1 MAVARLAVRP
11 LRQEVARPP
20 CARSVRRW
28 LAPPCARPVR
38 IRSGYYQ
45 VLVKFHRV
53 TSGRMA
59 SAPTR
64 EHLSAQD
71 HASLAVPIQES
82 RPDRPESG
90 LQPPAPGPVPARGRR
105 LAWLDALRG
114 IAALCVVYAHFGTRV
129 LPQVHRAVYNVFD
142 PGLYGVLVFFL
153 VSGYIVPASLERKG
167 SVRTFWV
174 SRLFR
179 LFPLFAFAIA
189 AVLLLHGLGLASV
202 RGADHNVTASV
213 LSHLFMLNEL
223 LGETNIIVVLWTL
236 SYEMAFYVL
245 LTALFTAGLHKRSGW
260 LGAGFAGGAL
270 LLGGL
275 LPTVWLSYSSL
286 GLTPV
291 ALTGDVLIIGGL
303 AFAVASRGRPRAVGA
318 WLAAATVLILVA
330 VNGRK
335 GPYEGL
341 TILALMFTGT
351 MLYRAEQ
358 GQISRGR
365 AAIVAAGIF
374 TVAIVAGAW
383 HIPGASPQSQA
394 ALLQREWVMSV
405 ALAGLTFAAGLALRN
420 LPVPSALAWLGLVS
434 YSVYLL
440 HPLLLDVYDAIPF
453 VHGHH
458 PVGFQLAV
466 TAGFVA
472 VLLACCAMTYYLVEA
487 PMQRLGRRVAARL
500 DARMGPDRP
509 DLPERPARAAGPGG
523 GRPGPRLVRC
533 GADDRAGNASRPA
546 GLPPAGAGLGQLAQ
560 PVLGHGPPGDL
571 GQPLGG
577 GGEPVQH
584 R

>member
-1 MAVARLAVRP
+1 MSP
-11 LRQEVARPP
+11 
-20 CARSVRRW
+20 
-28 LAPPCARPVR
+28 
-38 IRSGYYQ
+38 
-45 VLVKFHRV
+45 
-53 TSGRMA
+53 
-59 SAPTR
+59 APTR
-64 EHLSAQD
+64 EPLSALD
-71 HASLAVPIQES
+71 HAGAAAQILQIRPAWPDDRPQP
-82 RPDRPESG
+82 RAPDR
-90 LQPPAPGPVPARGRR
+90 APARGRR

-153 VSGYIVPASLERKG
+153 VSGYIVPASLERRG

-179 LFPLFAFAIA
+179 LFPLFVFAIA
-189 AVLLLHGLGLASV
+189 AVLLLHELGYASV
-202 RGADHNVTASV
+202 RGTNQNVAASV

-223 LGETNIIVVLWTL
+223 LGETNVIVVLWTL

-260 LGAGFAGGAL
+260 LAALFAGGAL

-303 AFAVASRGRPRAVGA
+303 ALAVAARGAPRAAGA
-318 WLAAATVLILVA
+318 WLAAATILILVA

-335 GPYEGL
+335 SPYEGL

-351 MLYRAEQ
+351 LLYRAEQ
-358 GQISRGR
+358 GQISRRR
-365 AAIVAAGIF
+365 AVAVAVGIF
-374 TVAIVAGAW
+374 TAAMVAGAW
-383 HIPGASPQSQA
+383 HIPSASPPSQA
-394 ALLQREWVMSV
+394 ALLQREWVLSV
-405 ALAGLTFAAGLALRN
+405 ALAGLTFAIGLALRN
-420 LPVPSALAWLGLVS
+420 LPVPPVLAWLGLVS

-453 VHGHH
+453 THRHH
-458 PVGFQLAV
+458 PVGLQLAM
-466 TAGFVA
+466 TGGFLA
-472 VLLACCAMTYYLVEA
+472 VLLACCALTYYLVEA

-500 DARMGPDRP
+500 DDRFGPDRP
-509 DLPERPARAAGPGG
+509 EPAGTRAA
-523 GRPGPRLVRC
+523 RPELL
-533 GADDRAGNASRPA
+533 PA
-546 GLPPAGAGLGQLAQ
+546 A
-560 PVLGHGPPGDL
+560 
-571 GQPLGG
+571 
-577 GGEPVQH
+577 